1 MENKTISINPKLFE
15 MNKNSKG
22 NKSEKRK
29 PKGII
34 KPNTLKRQLIQ
45 KIKSHKKERS
55 VQHQKAGN
63 KPEKE
68 NAKNDNSDNNVNES
82 DFNNAMKDLS
92 NIVKNHKKTVKAPKM
107 PITGVP
113 PLLQHDH
120 NNPISQTSSPK
131 SSPAPV
137 VNITLPESLNDKAN
151 TSTSALSTT
160 QPNITIT
167 STNSTVP
174 PYGCLKRGVKPTYK
188 TWKNTNKGHAT
199 NTAENTTAN
208 KITIVDTEPMV
219 DEKNVGNFT
228 YRQKRLQEIKNKM
241 KARENNKTNAKSI
254 HPPKKLKRTVKN
266 IYTLGKNGKSIKV
279 LIKNSQTRKNNQIEK
294 NIIQQ
299 TDTKDMKLYLKNQ
312 GLMTAGSSAPLDVM
326 REIFVSSKLSGD
338 IENKNSEILLDNFL
352 STGS

>member
-1 MENKTISINPKLFE
+1 MDNKTISINPKLFE
-15 MNKNSKG
+15 MNKNAKG

-55 VQHQKAGN
+55 EQHQKAGN
-63 KPEKE
+63 NQEEE
-68 NAKNDNSDNNVNES
+68 NAKNDNSGNNVKES

-113 PLLQHDH
+113 PLLQNDH
-120 NNPISQTSSPK
+120 GNPITKLSSSTSSH
-131 SSPAPV
+131 APV

-151 TSTSALSTT
+151 VTTSALSTT
-160 QPNITIT
+160 QPNIMIT
-167 STNSTVP
+167 STNGKVP

-188 TWKNTNKGHAT
+188 TWKNTNKDHT
-199 NTAENTTAN
+199 NTTSTATAN

-219 DEKNVGNFT
+219 DEKSVGNFT

-241 KARENNKTNAKSI
+241 KAHENSKVNAKSVR
-254 HPPKKLKRTVKN
+254 PPKKLKRTIKN
-266 IYTLGKNGKSIKV
+266 VYTLGKNGKSIKV

-299 TDTKDMKLYLKNQ
+299 TDTNDMKLYLKNQ
-312 GLMTAGSSAPLDVM
+312 GLITAGSSAPLDVM

-338 IENKNSEILLDNFL
+338 IENKNSEILLDNYL